1 VSTFISRRTLF
12 IALPIVAVLAVAAYF
27 TLRGKAV
34 QGYVVQQSKLV
45 QQVVAT
51 GRVAAK
57 TRAQVGSEITAV
69 VAQRHVDV
77 GDHVARGDLLLTLRA
92 DDLAAQYTEAKAS
105 LELLEKVQRP
115 EAAAKLAQAMSQ
127 LKQAQREVD
136 RRRILSDARA
146 VPTENFEQAV
156 NALNAARAGADQARL
171 EVESL
176 APGGRQESIVKAR
189 LDAARARLDKTLIKA
204 EFDGV
209 ILERMVSRGDVVQA
223 GKALLTLRRDRD
235 VELRIPV
242 DERNLAVLAVGQ
254 PAVAL
259 TDAYPQRPFNTHIT
273 LISPAIDSQR
283 GTVEVRLSVDDP
295 VPDFLRDD
303 MTVTVTV
310 QTGERDKAL
319 VIPNDALQSVSGS
332 QATVLVAQGGRAQQ
346 KSVSLGLRSLALS
359 EVTKGLAAGDVVIA
373 SGQVNTNQKVR
384 VNTLPLPTTA
394 GPNGARTN
402 NELPVKFN

>member
-1 VSTFISRRTLF
+1 
-12 IALPIVAVLAVAAYF
+12 
-27 TLRGKAV
+27 
-34 QGYVVQQSKLV
+34 
-45 QQVVAT
+45 
-51 GRVAAK
+51 
-57 TRAQVGSEITAV
+57 
-69 VAQRHVDV
+69 
-77 GDHVARGDLLLTLRA
+77 
-92 DDLAAQYTEAKAS
+92 
-105 LELLEKVQRP
+105 VQRP